1 MPKGK
6 QIKSLPSPDLNQAL
20 SLELIGKAIKARRTQ
35 QKLDRKTAAML
46 CDIST
51 VTLGKIENASA
62 GVRMESVLKVMMA
75 LGIKMYIEPWE
86 MPNA

>member
-1 MPKGK
+1 MSKGK
-6 QIKSLPSPDLNQAL
+6 QIKSLPTPDLTQVL
-20 SLELIGKAIKARRTQ
+20 SLELIGQAIKARRTQ

-46 CDIST
+46 CNVST

-62 GVRMESVLKVMMA
+62 GVRMESVLKVMMT
-75 LGIKMYIEPWE
+75 LGIKMHIEPWE

>member
-20 SLELIGKAIKARRTQ
+20 SLELIGEAIKARRTQ

>member
-6 QIKSLPSPDLNQAL
+6 QIKSLPSPDLNQTL